1 MKAVGILTISR
12 KKMLTVKIL
21 TTKSCLEESAQCRK
35 VAVLA
40 VVTDSWECNKQAL
53 LEIEKMSEN
62 NTMPPELFLL
72 APLPDVVHIGKSLK
86 CSWSNWFIDLNGQM
100 SNLALIRTS
109 QLRDSTDSG
118 VRKLQRKL
126 LIL

>member
-1 MKAVGILTISR
+1 
-12 KKMLTVKIL
+12 MLTVKIL

-40 VVTDSWECNKQAL
+40 VVTDCRECNKQAL
-53 LEIEKMSEN
+53 LEIVKMSEN
-62 NTMPPELFLL
+62 NTMPPERFLL

>member
-40 VVTDSWECNKQAL
+40 VVTDCRECNKQAL

-62 NTMPPELFLL
+62 NTMPPELLL
-72 APLPDVVHIGKSLK
+72 LTPLPDVAGSH
-86 CSWSNWFIDLNGQM
+86 
-100 SNLALIRTS
+100 R
-109 QLRDSTDSG
+109 
-118 VRKLQRKL
+118 
-126 LIL
+126 